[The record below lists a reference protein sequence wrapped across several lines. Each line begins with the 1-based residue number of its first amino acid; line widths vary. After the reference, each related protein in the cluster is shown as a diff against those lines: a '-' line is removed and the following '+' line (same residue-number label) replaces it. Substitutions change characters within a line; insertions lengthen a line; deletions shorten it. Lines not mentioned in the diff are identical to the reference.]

1 MIRKSSRLTYTL
13 AYCALK
19 EFALKRLVGIIVSFL
34 VCASNN
40 AQSDVYGSDTNVSA
54 LPAFT
59 ASMSPVIANR
69 IAYFGWVQNGFTLKN
84 GFTSLVFDSVFPVSG
99 AVQLNGGTLTL
110 SRDFLLSN
118 TTSLQGL
125 GTINGRGHVFSLN
138 EDATVLPLNTN
149 SFDNTRLFLNS
160 DITIQSPIAF
170 SGSCGS
176 FSSIEG
182 NGHVITLSGA
192 GAIAVN
198 GHLALRNLIL
208 QGVQGTNVQNVNDAS
223 VLTLD
228 NVTWIQTDSST
239 FNTGALLIEN
249 NVTFKGP
256 GTQFLYRSNQQS
268 LINSNA
274 TLLLES
280 GLTFNYAPSLHASQ
294 TLLAFADNSAELVLH
309 GATLQTTGT
318 GLMLVRGSL
327 VAMGNS
333 FLSASGGQIITLG
346 DGTALHD
353 MATTIAAGARLK
365 VLSGSLYYNNA
376 LSSSWIM
383 ENSVSILELGLG
395 TVLRL
400 YKTMDLGIGI
410 AVFDDNTVL
419 QRLVNA
425 FLLGSIQTLG
435 VTSFVVI

>member
-1 MIRKSSRLTYTL
+1 M
-13 AYCALK
+13 
-19 EFALKRLVGIIVSFL
+19 KRYVGIIVSFL
-34 VCASNN
+34 MCASNN

-59 ASMSPVIANR
+59 APMSPAIANR
-69 IAYFGWVQNGFTLKN
+69 IAYFGWAQNGFTLKN
-84 GFTSLVFDSVFPVSG
+84 GFTSLLFDSVFPVSG
-99 AVQLNGGTLTL
+99 AIQMNGGTLTL
-110 SRDFLLSN
+110 NRDLLFTN

-125 GTINGRGHVFSLN
+125 GTIKGDGHVLSLS
-138 EDATVLPLNTN
+138 EDATALPLNTN

-160 DITIQSPIAF
+160 DITIQSPITF
-170 SGSCGS
+170 NGSCGL

-182 NGHVITLSGA
+182 NGHVLTLSGA

-198 GHLALRNLIL
+198 GHLALRNMVL
-208 QGVQGTNVQNVNDAS
+208 QGVQGTNVQNLNDAS

-228 NVTWIQTDSST
+228 NVTWIQTDSSI
-239 FNTGALLIEN
+239 FNTGALLVEN

-274 TLLLES
+274 TLLLDS
-280 GLTFNYAPSLHASQ
+280 GVTFNYAPSLHASR
-294 TLLAFADNSAELVLH
+294 TLLGFADASAELVLH

-318 GLMLVRGSL
+318 GLLLLRGSL

-333 FLSASGGQIITLG
+333 FLSASGGQVITLG

-365 VLSGSLYYNNA
+365 VLNGSLHYNNV
-376 LSSSWIM
+376 LSGSWIM

-395 TVLRL
+395 TILRL
-400 YKTMDLGIGI
+400 YKTMNLGIGI
-410 AVFDDNTVL
+410 TVFDDNTVL
-419 QRLVNA
+419 QRVVSA

-435 VTSFVVI
+435 ATTFVVI